1 MPSFDIVSLVNMAEV
16 DNAFQQA
23 KKEIDQRYDF
33 KGTDTGV
40 ERIQT
45 EKENGI
51 RLKSSTEARLE
62 SAREIMV
69 TKLAKRNISLRSVRY
84 GKIEPSGKHQLQ
96 LITFQ
101 SGLEVEK
108 AKAIVKLIK
117 DSKLKV
123 QGAIMGDSVRVSGK
137 NRDDLQS
144 AMALMRSN
152 SEQLD
157 IDIGFENFRD

>member
-1 MPSFDIVSLVNMAEV
+1 MPSFDIVSKVNMAEV

-40 ERIQT
+40 ERVQT

-51 RLKSSTEARLE
+51 RIKSSTEQRLE
-62 SAREIMV
+62 AAREIVV
-69 TKLAKRNISLRSVRY
+69 TKLAKRGISLRSVKY
-84 GKIEPSGKHQLQ
+84 GTVEQSGKNQLQ

-101 SGLEVEK
+101 SGLAVEK

-117 DSKLKV
+117 DFEA
-123 QGAIMGDSVRVSGK
+123 QGAGRDPGRQRARLGK

-144 AMALMRSN
+144 AMQLMRQK
-152 SEQLD
+152 SEELD
-157 IDIGFENFRD
+157 VDIGFENFRD